1 MARDPGQ
8 DCAVEIRDEIMQ
20 LTSIPEIKLKVGMYY
35 IITSAQGEGG
45 VDIILALRYILA
57 IIVLHKRTE

>member
-8 DCAVEIRDEIMQ
+8 DCAVEIRDEVMQ
-20 LTSIPEIKLKVGMYY
+20 LTSIPEIMLKVGMYY
-35 IITSAQGEGG
+35 TITSAQGEGG

-57 IIVLHKRTE
+57 IIILQK

>member
-1 MARDPGQ
+1 M
-8 DCAVEIRDEIMQ
+8 EIRDEIMQ